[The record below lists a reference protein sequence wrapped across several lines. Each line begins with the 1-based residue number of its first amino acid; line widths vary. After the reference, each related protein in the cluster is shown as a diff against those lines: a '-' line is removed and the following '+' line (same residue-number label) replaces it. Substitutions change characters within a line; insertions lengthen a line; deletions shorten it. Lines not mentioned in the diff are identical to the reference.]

1 MKALCTFLLSDDYGN
16 YWSSS
21 ICPGKDNRAYSLYFR
36 SGDMGWSI
44 EGRQR
49 GYSVRAVCP

>member
-1 MKALCTFLLSDDYGN
+1 MKALCTFLLSDDHGN

-36 SGDMGWSI
+36 SSDMGWSI